1 MKKLILKNLCF
12 YMVIAFVITIVFI
25 YQFQTA
31 AIKKERTY
39 TSQEKILQ
47 IQEKIKENDED
58 IAQITDSLSQSN
70 LVKTRAFAY
79 LIQKDPTIIESTEKI
94 NDIAKILMV
103 DELHVTDDKGVLKY
117 GNIPEYIGLDFT
129 QGDQTKPFLKILSD
143 PSIEIV
149 QEPQPN
155 AAKGIMFQYIGV
167 SRKDKKGIVQVGVR
181 PEILENMLENTRIE
195 KVFNEFD
202 FGTNGYA
209 FAIDKNTKKVLAIKN
224 QNLIGKPYSDVGFDD
239 SIFSN
244 NEGSASIDGTDV
256 YFYADS
262 YNDMIIG
269 TIIPQSEYFE
279 QRYTQT
285 ISVSISMFII
295 FLLLLIV
302 ISWLI
307 NRKIV
312 RGILNIVN
320 GLQKVKDG
328 NLNIKIEEFE
338 NKEFKILSNGIN
350 SMVEGI
356 RENLQK
362 NQELM
367 DHQKKVFDE
376 NIRLIENI
384 KTISIN
390 INNAAKK
397 TFDMAKSI
405 HSGSEEQEDSV
416 VSLNNSMELITG
428 QLKNNA
434 KISTKVS
441 ENTNAVVSNILIT
454 KDNMQNLNESMKRI
468 FDFSHKIEN
477 IINEVDSIASQTNTL
492 AVNASIEAARAG
504 EQGKGFAVVAV
515 QVGELAKR
523 TADAAKETTGII
535 SETISAVEEGQQIT
549 NTAVSEFLALVN
561 DIEEASKNINKISLM
576 TNNQVNDV
584 ISVLSGLKQISE
596 IAKQSRVSSIESQDT
611 LAQLTKQADTLMKIV
626 NK

>member
-1 MKKLILKNLCF
+1 
-12 YMVIAFVITIVFI
+12 MVIAFVIIIVFI

-47 IQEKIKENDED
+47 IQEKLKENDED
-58 IAQITDSLSQSN
+58 IVQITETLSQSN
-70 LVKTRAFAY
+70 LVKARAFAY
-79 LIQKDPTIIESTEKI
+79 LIQKDPTIIESTEKLR
-94 NDIAKILMV
+94 DMAKILMV

-117 GNIPEYIGLDFT
+117 GNIPEYINLDFT
-129 QGDQTKPFLKILSD
+129 QGEQTKPFLEILSD
-143 PSIEIV
+143 PSVEIV

-155 AAKGIMFQYIGV
+155 AAKGIIFQYIGV
-167 SRKDKKGIVQVGVR
+167 SRKDQKGIVQVGVR
-181 PEILENMLENTRIE
+181 PEILENILENTRIE

-209 FAIDKNTKKVLAIKN
+209 FAIDKNTKEILAIKN
-224 QNLIGKPYSDVGFDD
+224 QNHIGKSYLDVGFND
-239 SIFSN
+239 SIFSD
-244 NEGSASIDGTDV
+244 NEGSATIDGTDV

-269 TIIPQSEYFE
+269 TIMPKSEYFE

-285 ISVSISMFII
+285 LSVSISIFII

-328 NLNIKIEEFE
+328 NLDIKIEEYE

-356 RENLQK
+356 RENLRK

-367 DHQKKVFDE
+367 NYQKKAFDE
-376 NIRLIENI
+376 NMRLIENV
-384 KTISIN
+384 KNISIN
-390 INNAAKK
+390 INNATKK

-405 HSGSEEQEDSV
+405 HSGSEKQEDSV
-416 VSLNNSMELITG
+416 ESLNKSMKHITK

-434 KISTKVS
+434 SISTKVS
-441 ENTNAVVSNILIT
+441 EDTNTVVSNMLVT
-454 KDNMQNLNESMKRI
+454 KDKMQNLNESMKRI
-468 FDFSHKIEN
+468 SDSSHKIEI
-477 IINEVDSIASQTNTL
+477 IINEVDSITSQTNTL

-504 EQGKGFAVVAV
+504 EQGKGFAVVAM
-515 QVGELAKR
+515 QVGELAKK
-523 TADAAKETTGII
+523 TADAAKATTRII
-535 SETISAVEEGQQIT
+535 SDTITAVEEGQQIT
-549 NTAVSEFLALVN
+549 DTAVSEFLALVN
-561 DIEEASKNINKISLM
+561 DIEEAGKNINEISLM

-584 ISVLSGLKQISE
+584 MNVLSGLEQISE
-596 IAKQSRVSSIESQDT
+596 IAKQSRVSSIESQDIS
-611 LAQLTKQADTLMKIV
+611 AELTKQADILMKIV